1 MNLNQ
6 SGIYAIESPSGK
18 RYIGS
23 AVNLRRRWNGHR
35 TTLMRGIHHNPGL
48 QAACDKYGLDS
59 LRFMPLVIVAKEHLI
74 ETEQRFLDAYAG
86 QLYNVCP
93 FAESRLGRGQAPEA
107 REKIRAFQK
116 GRAKSEATRL
126 RMSIAQSGHAV
137 SAEAR
142 AKVSAALRVRP
153 HSTETRAKRSASLTG
168 KMHRDNQTGFVGVG
182 PLRGKWRARWAGKH
196 LGVFATP
203 EAAYA
208 AVCRAIAGAGAQT

>member
-35 TTLMRGIHHNPGL
+35 TKLLRGIHHNPGL
-48 QAACDKYGLDS
+48 QAACDKYGLEA
-59 LRFMPLVIVAKEHLI
+59 LKFTPLVIVAKEQLI
-74 ETEQRFLDAYAG
+74 DTEQRFLDAYAG
-86 QLYNVCP
+86 QLYNACQ
-93 FAESRLGRGQAPEA
+93 FAESRLGRGQSLEA

-116 GRAKSEATRL
+116 GRAKSEETRA
-126 RMSIAQSGHAV
+126 RMSAAQTGHAV

-142 AKVSAALRVRP
+142 AKVSAFLRTRP
-153 HSTETRAKRSASLTG
+153 HSDETRAKRSASLTG
-168 KMHRDNQTGFVGVG
+168 KVHRDNQSGYTGVG
-182 PLRGKWRARWAGKH
+182 PFRDKWRARWASKH
-196 LGVFATP
+196 LGLFDTP

-208 AVCRAIAGAGAQT
+208 AVLLAQMGLLDGG